1 MEVIV
6 KKRFRDKHTGEM
18 HEVGDI
24 LEVTKRRLAEIRKVD
39 KDLVQVKEE
48 ETD

>member
-24 LEVTKRRLAEIRKVD
+24 LEVTKRRLTEIRKVD
-39 KDLVQVKEE
+39 PELVEE
-48 ETD
+48 KQTD